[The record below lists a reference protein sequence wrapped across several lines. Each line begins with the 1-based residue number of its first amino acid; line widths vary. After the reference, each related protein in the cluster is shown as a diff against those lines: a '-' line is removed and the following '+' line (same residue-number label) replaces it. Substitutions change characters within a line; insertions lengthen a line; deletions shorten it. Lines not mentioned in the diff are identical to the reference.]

1 MNHVPRGWG
10 KAREGVC
17 MKFVLV
23 ALAAL
28 ALYIAPRGALA
39 DDPTARVTIDVASLA
54 RDLAHAPRAL
64 DDATL
69 PASSMEITLPTPSG
83 QWQRFNVYESSLLP
97 RMLRG
102 AYPELRAYAGQGI
115 DNPSATIRLDIASN
129 VLHAMVLSAD
139 GAVFIDPLPH
149 APGTPTE
156 YRAAWKRDLKSPPR
170 EWACL
175 VAGGSSKLRTRDVGA
190 PDGPVTTR
198 VYRIALGVSGEFT
211 QYHGGAKAQGLAAAV
226 TILNRVAGVT
236 ERDLGVTFQLAPN
249 TDQLIFTNPNTD
261 PYNNSSPLT
270 MVAQHQQQCDTIIG
284 TWNYEI
290 GHVLATA
297 GGGYGEIGSVC
308 QAGKKA
314 MGVSGF
320 FPPVGDAFAIDYVA
334 HELGH
339 QLGANHSFNGVGQSC
354 KNGRFA
360 STAWEPGSGS
370 TIMSYAGICGPGDNI
385 QPHSD
390 PQFHAGSIAEVKT
403 YLSWAGLC
411 GWTIPSGNNDPVITN
426 MPAWGLTIPRATPF
440 ELKAQ
445 GYDPDG
451 DPIAWAWEQMDLGPA
466 IPASGI
472 GSGDNGLSPIFRS
485 RPPTNSPVWGFPS
498 KNMVLWNASVM
509 GDQWPQT
516 TRTLK
521 FRATAR
527 DNRSGGGGL
536 ASADTLVNVYAGTQ
550 PFKVIQPWPGAW
562 AQGGTLVQWDPAGTT
577 NWPIYT
583 SHVHIRLS
591 IDGGDTYPYTLAEW
605 VSNADAQRWVSLPNV
620 NASQA
625 RVRVEAANN
634 IYFAVSGPFTVAG
647 SGKACTADCDANQ
660 VLTIDDQ
667 ICFQTYYAMQSLSA
681 DCDANATLDIDD
693 FLCFQTLYA
702 IGC

>member
-1 MNHVPRGWG
+1 MNHVPRVWG
-10 KAREGVC
+10 KARKGVRT
-17 MKFVLV
+17 KSVLV
-23 ALAAL
+23 AVAAL
-28 ALYIAPRGALA
+28 ATSIAPRAAFA
-39 DDPTARVTIDVASLA
+39 DDPTERVAIDVASLA

-64 DDATL
+64 DDASL
-69 PASSMEITLPTPSG
+69 PKSSIEITLPTPSG
-83 QWQRFNVYESSLLP
+83 HWQRFNVHESSLLP
-97 RMLRG
+97 RALRD
-102 AYPELRAYAGQGI
+102 AYPELRTYAGQGI
-115 DNPSATIRLDIASN
+115 DDPTAAIRLDTASN
-129 VLHAMVLSAD
+129 VLHAMILSAN
-139 GAVFIDPLPH
+139 GAAFIDPLPS
-149 APGTPTE
+149 APAKPTE
-156 YRAAWKRDLKSPPR
+156 YRVAWKRDLESPPR

-175 VAGGSSKLRTRDVGA
+175 VAGGSARVRARDAGA
-190 PDGPVTTR
+190 PDGPVSTR
-198 VYRIALGVSGEFT
+198 VYRIALGATGEFT
-211 QYHGGAKAQGLAAAV
+211 QYHGGTKALGLAAAV
-226 TILNRVAGVT
+226 TILNRIAGVT
-236 ERDLGVTFQLAPN
+236 ERDLGITLQLAPAS
-249 TDQLIFTNPNTD
+249 DQLIFTNPNTD

-270 MVAQHQQQCDTIIG
+270 MVSQHQQLCDSIIG

-290 GHVLATA
+290 GHVLAPG
-297 GGGYGEIGSVC
+297 GGGYGEIGGVC

-320 FPPVGDAFAIDYVA
+320 FPPIGDAFAIDYVA

-339 QLGANHSFNGVGQSC
+339 QLGGNHSFNGIGQSC

-360 STAWEPGSGS
+360 ATAWEPGSGS
-370 TIMSYAGICGPGDNI
+370 SIMSYAGICGPGDDL

-390 PQFHAGSIAEVKT
+390 PQFHAGSIAEIKA

-411 GWTIPSGNNDPVITN
+411 GWTISNGNNDPVITT
-426 MPAWGLTIPRATPF
+426 MPTWGLTIPRATPF

-466 IPASGI
+466 IPASGT
-472 GSGDNGLSPIFRS
+472 GSGDNGASPIFRS
-485 RPPTNSPVWGFPS
+485 RPPTSSPAWAFPS
-498 KNMVLWNASVM
+498 KNMVLWNTPVM

-521 FRATAR
+521 FRVSAR
-527 DNRSGGGGL
+527 DNRAGGGGL

-550 PFKVIQPWPGAW
+550 PFKVIQPWSGAW
-562 AQGGTLVQWDPAGTT
+562 AQGGVLVQWDPAGTM

-620 NASQA
+620 NTSQA
-625 RVRVEAANN
+625 RVRVEAASN

-647 SGKACTADCDANQ
+647 SGKSCTADCDANQ
-660 VLTIDDQ
+660 VLSIDDQ
-667 ICFQTYYAMQSLSA
+667 ICFQTYYALQAPSA
-681 DCDANATLDIDD
+681 DCDANGSLDIDD